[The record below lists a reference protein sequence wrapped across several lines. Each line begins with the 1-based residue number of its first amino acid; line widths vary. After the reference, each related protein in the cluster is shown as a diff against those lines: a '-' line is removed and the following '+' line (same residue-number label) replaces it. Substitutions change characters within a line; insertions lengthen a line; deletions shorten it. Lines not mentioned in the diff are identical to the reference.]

1 MAEKKDASGKKQDP
15 RVEQLRPDPS
25 QPAPR
30 GESLAGLWGD
40 SDRANFRR
48 LYLTSALDSYAE
60 FRVEDV
66 LATADIPPEQAPFLG
81 EQSTRVE
88 LRHDAPV
95 DFTVSRR
102 VGDVD
107 EFDLDVRFG
116 TGAPRPAGNVYASS
130 GDIACVK
137 PGEII
142 TDPCDHTCDAFLC
155 KTFKG
160 ANGQDCPGGG
170 GTDGCGARTDNC
182 WTDTCNTCEGVTRC
196 GTCHTDLYLTACGTC
211 DTDYGATQCGT
222 CNTDYGQ
229 TRCGGCNRR
238 RR

>member
-25 QPAPR
+25 APPPR
-30 GESLAGLWGD
+30 SRSLSGLWGD
-40 SDRANFRR
+40 SDRPGFRR
-48 LYLTSALDSYAE
+48 LYLSSALDTYAE

-66 LATADIPPEQAPFLG
+66 LATAEIAPDQSPFFG
-81 EQSTRVE
+81 EQSTKVE

-116 TGAPRPAGNVYASS
+116 TGAPRPAGNAYASS
-130 GDIACVK
+130 GFIACVK
-137 PGEII
+137 PNEPI
-142 TDPCDHTCDAFLC
+142 TDPCNHTCDAFLC

-160 ANGQDCPGGG
+160 DRPGRDCPGGG
-170 GTDGCGARTDNC
+170 GGGGGGGSANCG
-182 WTDTCNTCEGVTRC
+182 TDTCNTCVGATYC
-196 GTCHTDLYLTACGTC
+196 GTCHTDPGHTYCGTC
-211 DTDYGATQCGT
+211 YTQYGETQCGT
-222 CNTDYGQ
+222 CHTDYGQ
-229 TRCGGCNRR
+229 TRCGGCDRYR
-238 RR
+238 